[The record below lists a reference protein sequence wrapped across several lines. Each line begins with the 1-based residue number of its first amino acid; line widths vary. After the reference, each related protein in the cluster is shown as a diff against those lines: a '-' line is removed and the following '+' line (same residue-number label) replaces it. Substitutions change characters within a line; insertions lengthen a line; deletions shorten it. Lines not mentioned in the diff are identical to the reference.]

1 MIRETELMRHTLTP
15 RAQRAYVFFLMGELD
30 ARKYW
35 IGLNMV
41 PGVGAI
47 TYRKLLNAFHDP
59 QKVFSASPAS
69 FRSIPGL
76 AEKTIANILQF
87 DVERAV
93 QQEFDAITSHG
104 AHIITW
110 NDDEY
115 PDALKNI
122 FDPPPI
128 LYVKGQRMHAHDV
141 MVAIVGSR
149 QSSTYGRTVAEQ
161 LAKQFALKG
170 VSVVSGM
177 ARGIDSAAH
186 RGAIRAGGQTIA
198 VLGCGVDVVYPPEH
212 SDLYQEIIE
221 KGTLLSELPMATKPD
236 RRNFPARNRIIS
248 GLSLATVVVEAGEQ
262 SGALIT
268 ADMALE
274 QGRDVF
280 AVPGNIT
287 SGSSKG
293 TNRLIKQGAALI
305 EHADD
310 VLNAIS
316 SEIRRELQQETQP
329 ELPLLASSPKSSVP
343 PLPLALTP
351 LEEKILELIPTE
363 PIHIDEIAMQTQTA
377 SGTVSATLM
386 MLEMKNLIRQLA
398 GKMFV
403 RQ

>member
-1 MIRETELMRHTLTP
+1 
-15 RAQRAYVFFLMGELD
+15 
-30 ARKYW
+30 
-35 IGLNMV
+35 MV
-41 PGVGAI
+41 SGVGSI
-47 TYRKLLNAFHDP
+47 TYRKLLNVFQDP
-59 QKVFSASPAS
+59 QEVFSASPS
-69 FRSIPGL
+69 CFHSIPGI
-76 AEKTIANILQF
+76 AEKTIANIIQF

-93 QQEFDAITSHG
+93 QQEFDAITANG
-104 AHIITW
+104 VHIVTW

-115 PDALKNI
+115 PAALKNI

-128 LYVKGQRMHAHDV
+128 LYVKGQRLHTHDV

-149 QSSTYGRTVAEQ
+149 KSSTYGRTVAEQ
-161 LAKQFALKG
+161 LATQFALKG
-170 VSVVSGM
+170 VSIVSGM

-212 SDLYQEIIE
+212 AELYQEIAE
-221 KGTLLSELPMATKPD
+221 KGTLLSELPMATMPD

-280 AVPGNIT
+280 AVPGNIN

-310 VLNAIS
+310 VLHAIS
-316 SEIRRELQQETQP
+316 SEIRRELDQDAQP
-329 ELPLLASSPKSSVP
+329 ELPLVATQTRISPAFP
-343 PLPLALTP
+343 FALTP
-351 LEEKILELIPTE
+351 QEEQIFSIIPTE
-363 PIHIDEIAMQTQTA
+363 PVHIDEIAIQSQMP
-377 SGTVSATLM
+377 SGSVSATLM

>member
-1 MIRETELMRHTLTP
+1 
-15 RAQRAYVFFLMGELD
+15 
-30 ARKYW
+30 
-35 IGLNMV
+35 MV
-41 PGVGAI
+41 PGVGSV
-47 TYRKLLNAFHDP
+47 TYRKLLNVFHDP
-59 QKVFSASPAS
+59 QEVFTASSASL
-69 FRSIPGL
+69 RSIPGL
-76 AEKTIANILQF
+76 PEKTIANILQF

-93 QQEFDAITSHG
+93 QGELDAILSG
-104 AHIITW
+104 QAHIVTW
-110 NDDEY
+110 QDDEY

-128 LYVKGQRMHAHDV
+128 LYLKGQRLHAHDV

-149 QSSTYGRTVAEQ
+149 KSSTYGRTVAEQ

-170 VSVVSGM
+170 VTVVSGM

-186 RGAIRAGGQTIA
+186 RGTIHAGGQTIA

-212 SDLYQEIIE
+212 ADLYEEIIA
-221 KGTLLSELPMATKPD
+221 KGTILSELPMTTKPD

-280 AVPGNIT
+280 AVPGNIN

-316 SEIRRELQQETQP
+316 SEIRRELHQDTQP
-329 ELPLLASSPKSSVP
+329 ELPFHAAQPTPIISLP
-343 PLPLALTP
+343 PLALTP
-351 LEEKILELIPTE
+351 QEELVLNVIPAE
-363 PIHIDEIAMQTQTA
+363 PIHIDDIAMQSQLA
-377 SGTVSATLM
+377 SGLVSATLM
-386 MLEMKNLIRQLA
+386 MLEMKNVIRQLA
-398 GKMFV
+398 GKMFI

>member
-1 MIRETELMRHTLTP
+1 
-15 RAQRAYVFFLMGELD
+15 MGELD

-35 IGLNMV
+35 LGLNMV
-41 PGVGAI
+41 PGVGAV
-47 TYRKLLNAFHDP
+47 TYRKLLNVFHDP
-59 QKVFSASPAS
+59 EEVFSAHFSS

-76 AEKTIANILQF
+76 PEKTIANIVQF

-93 QQEFDAITSHG
+93 QQECEAILSSG
-104 AHIITW
+104 AHIVTW
-110 NDDEY
+110 EDEDY

-122 FDPPPI
+122 FDPPPV
-128 LYVKGQRMHAHDV
+128 LYVKGRRLHAHDV

-149 QSSTYGRTVAEQ
+149 KSSTYGRSVADQ
-161 LAKQFALKG
+161 LARQFALKG
-170 VSVVSGM
+170 VTVVSGM

-186 RGAIRAGGQTIA
+186 RGAMHAGGQTIA

-212 SDLYQEIIE
+212 ADLYQEIVQ
-221 KGTLLSELPMATKPD
+221 KGTLLSELPMTTKPD

-248 GLSLATVVVEAGEQ
+248 GLSLATIVVEAGEQ

-293 TNRLIKQGAALI
+293 TNHLIKQGAALI

-316 SEIRRELQQETQP
+316 SEIRRELHQDTQP
-329 ELPLLASSPKSSVP
+329 ELPLQSAQPGLLSPSI
-343 PLPLALTP
+343 PLALTP
-351 LEEKILELIPTE
+351 HEATIFNIVSTE
-363 PIHIDEIAMQTQTA
+363 PMHIDEVAMQAQLT
-377 SGTVSATLM
+377 SGIVSATLM
-386 MLEMKNLIRQLA
+386 MLEMKNLVRQLA

>member
-1 MIRETELMRHTLTP
+1 
-15 RAQRAYVFFLMGELD
+15 MGELD

-69 FRSIPGL
+69 FRLIPGL

-87 DVERAV
+87 DVERAI

-110 NDDEY
+110 DDDEY

-128 LYVKGQRMHAHDV
+128 LYVKGQRLHAHDV

-149 QSSTYGRTVAEQ
+149 QSSTYGRSVAEQ

-212 SDLYQEIIE
+212 ADLYQEIIE
-221 KGTLLSELPMATKPD
+221 KGTILSELPMTTKPD

-329 ELPLLASSPKSSVP
+329 ELPLSASSPKSSVP

-363 PIHIDEIAMQTQTA
+363 PVHIDEIAIQTQTA